1 MNKEE
6 FKQTYFSIIID
17 NTLTEFDRDV
27 LNRLYLPIIGRDSLN
42 LYNYFYSILEVGLK
56 QSSAIL
62 HEELLNNLEID
73 INKFIDSR
81 SILEAIGLMD
91 TYLLNDH
98 YFYVIKKVL
107 SAYEFFNDDTLPII
121 LLQAVGK
128 DKYEMLNMDFL
139 LLGHD
144 LSQAIKVSKSFDEV
158 FKLEEEK
165 KLLVNGVNTINNG
178 INIHNANI
186 DLNYLKMRLNSDDL
200 IEQSQLDDNFY
211 NQLIRYC
218 FLYNLKV
225 DEIYSLIRQSIDI
238 RGIVD
243 LKTLER
249 LVAKNYT
256 SKLGNHRYVPIS
268 VNKDLDERVKYFE
281 NTTPDTIIYTKYKNH
296 LTSSEIKMFDEILK
310 ETNVSVGYLNATI
323 VYIDKEKK
331 GSIPSKNYYLKVINT
346 WLRKGIISTSSIIDG
361 SIDDIINTK
370 TTRKTKKPVSK
381 WYQNQQEM
389 EKKEEPKTE
398 INNEKLI
405 TIEELFKVDGDN
417 NG

>member
-42 LYNYFYSILEVGLK
+42 LYNYFYSMLEVGLK

-323 VYIDKEKK
+323 VYIDKDKK

>member
-107 SAYEFFNDDTLPII
+107 SAYEFFNDDALPII

-256 SKLGNHRYVPIS
+256 TKLGNHRYVPIS
-268 VNKDLDERVKYFE
+268 INKDLDERVKYFE